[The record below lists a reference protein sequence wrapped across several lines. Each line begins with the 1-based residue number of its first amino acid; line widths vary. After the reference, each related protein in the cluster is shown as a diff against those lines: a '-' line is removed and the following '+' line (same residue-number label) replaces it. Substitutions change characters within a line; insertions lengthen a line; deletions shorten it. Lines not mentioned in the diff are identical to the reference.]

1 MKLDSDTR
9 PNEPG
14 DRSPHLSD
22 GFELTRKTREAN
34 SKVCESETPHC
45 GGLLDEPFAA
55 SGAAEDNLE
64 STEVAG
70 AVHSL
75 TQTGSQSDSGEGAYI
90 PPWYV
95 LAGLGRLERA
105 AVCDM
110 LALFECFSVANKGI
124 DQVRDWTRRR
134 HESDEYQPAFERRVR
149 ERSLELSESDRTT
162 DGMRF
167 QLWCVIRERLG
178 LSPALPLSTGYAN
191 ARAAEVAYSAEKH
204 FKHEADS
211 SRRER
216 PEDFSG
222 IVRLQVRNVVT
233 AALKGDGLSEV
244 QRKRVEGRVS
254 AKAAGTARRAS
265 RFLLGP
271 SHPFR

>member
-1 MKLDSDTR
+1 MRGDPGNRLPYRDPHVLSAGSWAPSVSEGSVVANLHRTIVVPIPITQYRARYIGDCLNSEQTLPQPATPMKSDSDTR

-14 DRSPHLSD
+14 HRSPNFSD
-22 GFELTRKTREAN
+22 GFEPTRETREAN
-34 SKVCESETPHC
+34 SKVCESETPHRVR
-45 GGLLDEPFAA
+45 LLDEPFAA
-55 SGAAEDNLE
+55 SGAAEDSPE
-64 STEVAG
+64 SAEVAG

-75 TQTGSQSDSGEGAYI
+75 TRTGSQSDSGGGAYI

-124 DQVRDWTRRR
+124 DQVRDWTRRQR
-134 HESDEYQPAFERRVR
+134 EGDEYQPAFERRVR

-178 LSPALPLSTGYAN
+178 TES
-191 ARAAEVAYSAEKH
+191 
-204 FKHEADS
+204 
-211 SRRER
+211 
-216 PEDFSG
+216 
-222 IVRLQVRNVVT
+222 
-233 AALKGDGLSEV
+233 
-244 QRKRVEGRVS
+244 
-254 AKAAGTARRAS
+254 RAS
-265 RFLLGP
+265 TVYRV
-271 SHPFR
+271 R